1 MRKFKRVISG
11 LLAGIMLS
19 AVIAPFMDVIP
30 VYAAGTRT
38 VREASDNDDY
48 ELPFSIELVKDF
60 SVGTL
65 ALNEQLKYVNV
76 VKGSES
82 SYAWIDVNSNCE
94 VADGFI
100 RWGSDDNGSD
110 KVKEFD
116 DIVRTG
122 ADETYGYAYM
132 EQPEDMSGLSGFEL
146 YCEWI
151 RNIKNDKNQHI
162 VKINDIVVNKDES
175 KDGFAKKLR
184 DDLSFSTTIELD
196 KQLYPIW
203 AGQQAFKD
211 DNDAN
216 MVFMACDYDIIKDR
230 YVYYIAI
237 AQRDSGSKDNF
248 NTAVFTCKEFITKP
262 KGNYWLE
269 SGENAELSEGSDK
282 HTWFPGDV
290 ASLSKED
297 ELVLQNVSTAVT
309 AIMGTNSDSMW
320 NEIYTSNIG
329 TVTNPKHIS
338 AENMNKIRQIDKLL
352 AYDTDNSNVYLNNTY
367 GIIAKADYDGDNNTG
382 WTILSLGSNQSGADH
397 PQKAT
402 NYIKPKVRFEFNDTF
417 LAFGDQLDA
426 TGSTGIR
433 PATTGKDGGQIAL
446 LSLCADILNG
456 ICSADPT
463 SVTATTEDILKELEA
478 AGEGDKFVYQFLK
491 CYSENLD
498 NAIER
503 GSIKQSSIDEGEL
516 QLPTNATNFDI
527 CQALLRYSIQCTVA
541 NESLAPAVKLGD
553 KTYGITNAYDGKQSN
568 VDITLKE
575 LWDSL
580 NKYQQTIL
588 VTAYKSKYQDLGYDQ
603 NNASCLRYI
612 FTQYNDLVNK
622 DLYSYTDL
630 GEKTTPDYVNKML
643 EDFNDSGVGNTGLV
657 TTVARNSNMLAHYVI
672 ASGLYNNSKEN
683 SEDLYGVYN
692 STLETMIK
700 VQWTYKNTSTSSY
713 QQDYFSYLPRNM
725 SLFGSSTENYT
736 VMLYDRNNWLRLAN
750 LLYNTEYAFSTLA
763 FSEYGEDNNFTPEQM
778 LDWFEHGGGTGVFAW
793 LTATEG
799 LDGYS
804 QLAANDTFNFNN
816 DDFCINLFRSIIE
829 LHDMCEFL
837 GIGKNDWSESIKMYL
852 DVYDRYEGFFNALRS
867 NPNIYARVPQEPQSP
882 TEPLAMF
889 FSIQNK
895 SVSDN
900 WAKGFALSS
909 TFVPMETNLY
919 EASSVMFLNDAEWIS
934 EFYYKYAF
942 YRKAL
947 YINTDNSAIVN
958 NFVSGTTSGT
968 RVATLNDLLNY
979 ERDIVLTIDD
989 NFYNANEIN
998 SVIDA
1003 MDYTSMRNT
1012 ANAEDTATGFK
1023 QVENCIS
1030 DLMDLSADQI
1040 LKTGSASYYS
1050 ENLAK
1055 NVRKFGEAYESLDIY
1070 TNMVDCYVLSQDDL
1084 VGTDNVFESYEYSP
1098 KVSYAVVSSIYRS
1111 ADLYNESLKALASDN
1126 AIFKSSKAICTTP
1139 GTTSTNW
1146 RSIYNYAML
1155 SNLSEQMKN
1164 DASSTLDLDAPIFCD
1179 LFGNIVTE
1187 SGLVIIPAAANATLC
1202 GKYWTPY
1209 AVGFAEYYNNGN
1221 KLKVTDFSD
1230 AFNTWMIG
1238 RTYTTNPEGNAETN
1252 TIDTSKK
1259 TEKKNAGGFFEVDSN
1274 GNLVLKAQSITS
1286 GNISA
1291 IIQWD
1296 ILNKNSSIVKQIFFN
1311 DAYFNKA
1318 ANMYSPV
1325 VVNLMLET
1333 MRGAPIEDIDYTFEG
1348 LDGNQNIS
1356 KYGVYMAYKLE
1367 ELLDALMPSTN
1378 GSMTGGNSLVTMP
1391 NLAFMPGVEY
1401 IMLYAFKIIF
1411 AVLIVALVAQLYL
1424 DAVRNHIGFK
1434 SVGKF
1439 LMTCAMVI
1447 LAFTVVPT
1455 LITWSYYKANKVL
1468 LNDETGRIAMLN
1480 YVKEFDGSEIGI
1492 TQVTTPE
1499 TQTELYL
1506 KLDDVSIEWWSIIPD
1521 VLFGNT
1527 YESVSDLYRKQA
1539 TDHPYANNTNIITKG
1554 SGMYIS
1560 VQDVFDSTDI
1570 NYRPTSSML
1579 TNTMYTYAPAGSG
1592 VVNSNAP
1599 VSYTMPYYV
1608 ILDQLIADINEYNAS
1623 RDITAYSWTIG
1634 ANGHIMTYD
1643 VITPYL
1649 TSAEFLDDG
1658 MDILGMDRI
1667 LVTGVNRPLYNF
1679 AFQGDFTDSGNPSGD
1694 LARMSKSLWYPTEK
1708 MDMSTR
1714 LYKVNELYKAARDYV
1729 ADNKDVLGKVPD
1741 EVFIK
1746 VMALQLAIEYN
1757 KIFNVAYGNGIE
1769 IMNVDTRDL
1778 LRFMVADN
1786 ANVYKYYSY
1795 SFARY
1800 TYEQSGG
1807 LGVIFSALLLAI
1819 LWLTGFIKPLCMAI
1833 ILGLLVINC
1842 VFRKLLFKKESRC
1855 IEGYLIGC
1863 ACLVLVNYAYALML
1877 KVSMLINNIGLGSIL
1892 SLSVGFIV
1900 QVVYVALLC
1909 LITYIEIK
1917 DWKNSGFNE
1926 FAVIGS
1932 NITSSIMKTQHL
1944 IVDKLMSKTSTS
1956 YKESAQSRAYSG
1968 DKYDNESIE
1977 RMHQRD
1983 AEREDNGTYN
1993 PA

>member
-19 AVIAPFMDVIP
+19 AVIAPLVDVIP
-30 VYAAGTRT
+30 VKAASSIVSLTCNGETINMLKEFCVGYDGLADQGSYLT
-38 VREASDNDDY
+38 SVDVDGASDLISYRSKDKLERVAKLSWDKVLKDADDFDGTGDAFFT
-48 ELPFSIELVKDF
+48 EM
-60 SVGTL
+60 VGDNTTS
-65 ALNEQLKYVNV
+65 AYTMMINKISTKIQAQT
-76 VKGSES
+76 KGSE
-82 SYAWIDVNSNCE
+82 YAHLTSIGTINIKDYESELKNALRLKGDPADVLYLLWECQ
-94 VADGFI
+94 ATCDMPT
-100 RWGSDDNGSD
+100 SDD
-110 KVKEFD
+110 
-116 DIVRTG
+116 RT
-122 ADETYGYAYM
+122 
-132 EQPEDMSGLSGFEL
+132 S
-146 YCEWI
+146 
-151 RNIKNDKNQHI
+151 
-162 VKINDIVVNKDES
+162 
-175 KDGFAKKLR
+175 
-184 DDLSFSTTIELD
+184 
-196 KQLYPIW
+196 IW
-203 AGQQAFKD
+203 LG
-211 DNDAN
+211 
-216 MVFMACDYDIIKDR
+216 CDYDIENLR
-230 YVYYIAI
+230 FVY
-237 AQRDSGSKDNF
+237 
-248 NTAVFTCKEFITKP
+248 
-262 KGNYWLE
+262 
-269 SGENAELSEGSDK
+269 
-282 HTWFPGDV
+282 
-290 ASLSKED
+290 
-297 ELVLQNVSTAVT
+297 
-309 AIMGTNSDSMW
+309 
-320 NEIYTSNIG
+320 
-329 TVTNPKHIS
+329 
-338 AENMNKIRQIDKLL
+338 
-352 AYDTDNSNVYLNNTY
+352 Y
-367 GIIAKADYDGDNNTG
+367 GIIATRDGGDPDNLMTMIFYSDKFYVPGYNLETGKIVYAGDNSNGEADHFLNNATYSSITSKEDYLSNISTVARLIMGSGNQSIFTEIFKNPSNTFSQVNIDKINAINALLDYDQ
-382 WTILSLGSNQSGADH
+382 SNQVVSTSAYYGIF
-397 PQKAT
+397 PQQELNKNQLVSFSLT
-402 NYIKPKVRFEFNDTF
+402 SLYDNDKVKWKLKENYTQYSDLAEINSAF
-417 LAFGDQLDA
+417 LAFGDIKDMCG
-426 TGSTGIR
+426 TTGI
-433 PATTGKDGGQIAL
+433 KN
-446 LSLCADILNG
+446 ADTSTDLQKVVAEI
-456 ICSADPT
+456 ICGAVNADPT
-463 SVTATTEDILKELEA
+463 DVSDTIDPILNNLSRYC
-478 AGEGDKFVYQFLK
+478 GGTNTFVYKVLEK
-491 CYSENLD
+491 YKSELDEEIHMSAVEQSAVDGSTINLPD
-498 NAIER
+498 NASNWQIME
-503 GSIKQSSIDEGEL
+503 
-516 QLPTNATNFDI
+516 
-527 CQALLRYSIQCTVA
+527 ALCIYSVQCSANNVKMVDFINHNGKLYALIT
-541 NESLAPAVKLGD
+541 NESGSYSGD
-553 KTYGITNAYDGKQSN
+553 NV
-568 VDITLKE
+568 VDIKTLF
-575 LWDSL
+575 DSL
-580 NKYQQTIL
+580 TPYQKASL
-588 VTAYKSKYQDLGYDQ
+588 VTAYAGRKNSSHFSQDCFFKYITKQINSQELYTFKYSELGSGGIPSQ
-603 NNASCLRYI
+603 ASPEY
-612 FTQYNDLVNK
+612 TQKLIEDYNEAGLVN
-622 DLYSYTDL
+622 
-630 GEKTTPDYVNKML
+630 
-643 EDFNDSGVGNTGLV
+643 TGMV
-657 TTVARNSNMLAHYVI
+657 TNVARNSNTLAHYVI
-672 ASGLYNNSKEN
+672 TSALYNTKATETEN
-683 SEDLYGVYN
+683 DLYGVYDAD
-692 STLETMIK
+692 LEALIK
-700 VQWTYKNTSTSSY
+700 VQWTYKSNSGNA
-713 QQDYFSYLPRNM
+713 QKDYFAYLPSKIGLLGPDGINYNV
-725 SLFGSSTENYT
+725 LTEKGG
-736 VMLYDRNNWLRLAN
+736 NWERFVN

-763 FSEYGEDNNFTPEQM
+763 FSELAEGKGWTPKDVESW
-778 LDWFEHGGGTGVFAW
+778 LAGDSKRPDGVFSWMEASK
-793 LTATEG
+793 G
-799 LDGYS
+799 LSAYEQAAS
-804 QLAANDTFNFNN
+804 QESFNFNN
-816 DDFCINLFRSIIE
+816 DTDFSVNLFRCIIE

-837 GIGKNDWSESIKMYL
+837 GIGKNDWSESIKTYL
-852 DVYDRYEGFFNALRS
+852 NIYDTYETFFDALRS
-867 NPNIYARVPQEPQSP
+867 NPVIYSKIKQEPLSP

-1023 QVENCIS
+1023 QIENCIS
-1030 DLMDLSADQI
+1030 DLMDLSAEQI

-1084 VGTDNVFESYEYSP
+1084 ISDGNVFESYEYSP

-1367 ELLDALMPSTN
+1367 ELLDALTPSTN

-1424 DAVRNHIGFK
+1424 DAVRNRIGFK

-1579 TNTMYTYAPAGSG
+1579 TNTMYTYAPSGSG

-1608 ILDQLIADINEYNAS
+1608 ILDQLIANINEYNAS

-1714 LYKVNELYKAARDYV
+1714 LYKVNELYKAARDYI

-1819 LWLTGFIKPLCMAI
+1819 LWLTGFIKPLFMAI
-1833 ILGLLVINC
+1833 ILGLLVVNC

-1892 SLSVGFIV
+1892 SLTIGFIV
-1900 QVVYVALLC
+1900 QVAYVALLC

>member
-1 MRKFKRVISG
+1 MRKSKRVISG

-19 AVIAPFMDVIP
+19 AVVAPLIDVIP
-30 VYAAGTRT
+30 VHA
-38 VREASDNDDY
+38 ASDKLTLIENIGTKDADGNQLRFYDELCIGAPRMNDWHPITWSDN
-48 ELPFSIELVKDF
+48 SISWDANSDSSTDSSAVKW
-60 SVGTL
+60 
-65 ALNEQLKYVNV
+65 A
-76 VKGSES
+76 KGSNIVTS
-82 SYAWIDVNSNCE
+82 AQ
-94 VADGFI
+94 
-100 RWGSDDNGSD
+100 
-110 KVKEFD
+110 EFNTD
-116 DIVRTG
+116 T
-122 ADETYGYAYM
+122 
-132 EQPEDMSGLSGFEL
+132 
-146 YCEWI
+146 
-151 RNIKNDKNQHI
+151 
-162 VKINDIVVNKDES
+162 
-175 KDGFAKKLR
+175 FAKTDNFDENADAATNFVNFLKSIHTDSGYSLYSINGIEIMELQNVIYNTFSL
-184 DDLSFSTTIELD
+184 DDSDPTQIM
-196 KQLYPIW
+196 PIYNYVW
-203 AGQQAFKD
+203 QWQPSS
-211 DNDAN
+211 AN
-216 MVFMACDYDIIKDR
+216 RSYITYLGCDYVLSMNR
-230 YVYYIAI
+230 YVYYTATPGRYSGGKDSLFTMVFDSDNFFAP
-237 AQRDSGSKDNF
+237 AQSYRTDSGGKKLYA
-248 NTAVFTCKEFITKP
+248 T
-262 KGNYWLE
+262 
-269 SGENAELSEGSDK
+269 GSDK
-282 HTWFPGDV
+282 KGDTSDGV
-290 ASLSKED
+290 TAYKTDGDTYFQHIADILTVLSKESDGTDTFTEIATSGSITD
-297 ELVLQNVSTAVT
+297 EQKDRLIRITDLLNYSDGIISSRQNYGIMPAYNNKGHDMGEITTHVLSDTVDTDSPVKNISYYEKYSIAFKINPTFLDFGDPSDTDGTGFTVKESNCTAGQNA
-309 AIMGTNSDSMW
+309 
-320 NEIYTSNIG
+320 
-329 TVTNPKHIS
+329 
-338 AENMNKIRQIDKLL
+338 IRQYACDII
-352 AYDTDNSNVYLNNTY
+352 N
-367 GIIAKADYDGDNNTG
+367 GIAKADCTDAVGNADRILTMLSKADQARLGEHTFIYDLVAAYKDELDKAIAKSYVHQNAIDGSTLNISSSASNFEIANKILIANIQYAISGNSWPNYVNVGSKIYGLSTDPTG
-382 WTILSLGSNQSGADH
+382 KIGNCDVELATLFDSLTDF
-397 PQKAT
+397 QKAELYLT
-402 NYIKPKVRFEFNDTF
+402 YTEKLKAISKTGFSGRLKYLNNYASLI
-417 LAFGDQLDA
+417 
-426 TGSTGIR
+426 STG
-433 PATTGKDGGQIAL
+433 
-446 LSLCADILNG
+446 
-456 ICSADPT
+456 
-463 SVTATTEDILKELEA
+463 
-478 AGEGDKFVYQFLK
+478 
-491 CYSENLD
+491 
-498 NAIER
+498 
-503 GSIKQSSIDEGEL
+503 
-516 QLPTNATNFDI
+516 
-527 CQALLRYSIQCTVA
+527 
-541 NESLAPAVKLGD
+541 
-553 KTYGITNAYDGKQSN
+553 
-568 VDITLKE
+568 
-575 LWDSL
+575 
-580 NKYQQTIL
+580 
-588 VTAYKSKYQDLGYDQ
+588 
-603 NNASCLRYI
+603 
-612 FTQYNDLVNK
+612 
-622 DLYSYTDL
+622 LYSYSEL
-630 GEKTTPDYVNKML
+630 GPSGKPQEAEPDYVKEL
-643 EDFNDSGVGNTGLV
+643 VEQYDESGLVNTGMV
-657 TTVARNSNMLAHYVI
+657 TNVARNSNVLAHYVI
-672 ASGLYNNSKEN
+672 ASSLYNTEATKEAN
-683 SEDLYGVYN
+683 DLYGVYN
-692 STLETMIK
+692 ANLEALIK
-700 VQWTYKNTSTSSY
+700 VQWTYKSESGKY
-713 QQDYFSYLPRNM
+713 QQDYFSYLPSRIGLLGDD
-725 SLFGSSTENYT
+725 SVNYT
-736 VMLYDRNNWLRLAN
+736 VLLEKDGNWGRLVN

-763 FSEYGEDNNFTPEQM
+763 FSELAEGKGWTPSDVASW
-778 LDWFEHGGGTGVFAW
+778 LSGDTTRPDGVFSWMEASK
-793 LTATEG
+793 G
-799 LDGYS
+799 LSAYEQVAS
-804 QLAANDTFNFNN
+804 QESFNFNN
-816 DDFCINLFRSIIE
+816 DTDFSVNLFRCIIE

-837 GIGKNDWSESIKMYL
+837 GIGKNDWSESIKTYL
-852 DVYDRYEGFFNALRS
+852 DIYDTYEPFFNALRS
-867 NPNIYARVPQEPQSP
+867 NPVIYSKIKQEPQSP

-889 FSIQNK
+889 FSIKNK

-979 ERDIVLTIDD
+979 DRDIILTIDD

-1030 DLMDLSADQI
+1030 DLMDLSTEQI

-1055 NVRKFGEAYESLDIY
+1055 NVRKFGESYESLDIY

-1084 VGTDNVFESYEYSP
+1084 IGTGNVFESYEYSP

-1221 KLKVTDFSD
+1221 KLKVTDFGD
-1230 AFNTWMIG
+1230 EFNTWMIG

-1296 ILNKNSSIVKQIFFN
+1296 ILNKNSSIIKQIFFN

-1318 ANMYSPV
+1318 ANMYSPT

-1378 GSMTGGNSLVTMP
+1378 GGMTGGNSLVTMP

-1401 IMLYAFKIIF
+1401 IMLYAFKIVF

-1579 TNTMYTYAPAGSG
+1579 TNTMYTYAPSGSG

-1608 ILDQLIADINEYNAS
+1608 ILDQLIANINEYNAS

-1694 LARMSKSLWYPTEK
+1694 LARMSKSLWYPAEK

-1833 ILGLLVINC
+1833 ILGLLVVNC

-1956 YKESAQSRAYSG
+1956 YRESAQSRAYSG

-1993 PA
+1993 PV

>member
-19 AVIAPFMDVIP
+19 AVIAPLVNVIP
-30 VYAAGTRT
+30 VYAANKTSRYSEFTLEG
-38 VREASDNDDY
+38 EILN
-48 ELPFSIELVKDF
+48 DF
-60 SVGTL
+60 SVGTR
-65 ALNEQLKYVNV
+65 ALKSDPVSQMSAYYYDEYPGFLTFLHNE
-76 VKGSES
+76 
-82 SYAWIDVNSNCE
+82 
-94 VADGFI
+94 
-100 RWGSDDNGSD
+100 
-110 KVKEFD
+110 
-116 DIVRTG
+116 
-122 ADETYGYAYM
+122 
-132 EQPEDMSGLSGFEL
+132 
-146 YCEWI
+146 
-151 RNIKNDKNQHI
+151 
-162 VKINDIVVNKDES
+162 
-175 KDGFAKKLR
+175 
-184 DDLSFSTTIELD
+184 D
-196 KQLYPIW
+196 KQTNSYLQF
-203 AGQQAFKD
+203 G
-211 DNDAN
+211 
-216 MVFMACDYDIIKDR
+216 
-230 YVYYIAI
+230 
-237 AQRDSGSKDNF
+237 GSK
-248 NTAVFTCKEFITKP
+248 A
-262 KGNYWLE
+262 
-269 SGENAELSEGSDK
+269 SSD
-282 HTWFPGDV
+282 
-290 ASLSKED
+290 
-297 ELVLQNVSTAVT
+297 
-309 AIMGTNSDSMW
+309 
-320 NEIYTSNIG
+320 
-329 TVTNPKHIS
+329 
-338 AENMNKIRQIDKLL
+338 
-352 AYDTDNSNVYLNNTY
+352 
-367 GIIAKADYDGDNNTG
+367 DYDGDGWEFVQGLNSADYQELTG
-382 WTILSLGSNQSGADH
+382 FTLYTRYLKGMKSQNKNLSGTGLVSLDALTEQLAEELGISAEGVESGELMPIWATS
-397 PQKAT
+397 AT
-402 NYIKPKVRFEFNDTF
+402 NKNND
-417 LAFGDQLDA
+417 
-426 TGSTGIR
+426 GSTGQFVACDFNPQTMNYVYYYAGAKRDSGRKDDFVSMIIVSKQFYAMPSSETWFR
-433 PATTGKDGGQIAL
+433 ANNNGEAGFSGPDFEVIDDIDCEGGQAATTTDSYITNVASVCQALSDNGKLFEEIFMTKQITDEQAERIAMINNMLNYNSSDYKIKANRTYGIMPYYANVNNDNTLGLVICNTEYNFDDDEEQVIYRSDFEDFEIDFKITTGFVTFGDLNETTGSSGFPVNEVDDDAQNAL
-446 LSLCADILNG
+446 RHLAGTIINGCATAAG
-456 ICSADPT
+456 AETC
-463 SVTATTEDILKELEA
+463 ATTEGVLQLLVE
-478 AGEGDKFVYQFLK
+478 
-491 CYSENLD
+491 ENLD
-498 NAIER
+498 SGFVYELLFVYKEELEKVIES
-503 GSIKQSSIDEGEL
+503 GAIKQVIDNAGILTVSGEENSFNIL
-516 QLPTNATNFDI
+516 NSLLILSTQKASTGGSLDWVYKTDGGVIIDMQAT
-527 CQALLRYSIQCTVA
+527 TT
-541 NESLAPAVKLGD
+541 G
-553 KTYGITNAYDGKQSN
+553 
-568 VDITLKE
+568 
-575 LWDSL
+575 DSL
-580 NKYQQTIL
+580 RNGCTTSIPLLFADLNDYQKSVL
-588 VTAYKSKYQDLGYDQ
+588 STAYYQKMHALDISKSDGSVLTTMYTAGANGPVGEFSYADLGSGGMPMHA
-603 NNASCLRYI
+603 N
-612 FTQYNDLVNK
+612 V
-622 DLYSYTDL
+622 
-630 GEKTTPDYVNKML
+630 DYVNEL
-643 EDFNDSGVGNTGLV
+643 IADYDESGLVNTGVV
-657 TTVARNSNMLAHYVI
+657 TNVARNCNVLAHYVVVSSLYN
-672 ASGLYNNSKEN
+672 AQAGTSENTGLYA
-683 SEDLYGVYN
+683 VYN
-692 STLETMIK
+692 ANLESLIK
-700 VQWTYKNTSTSSY
+700 EQWLYKNTSTSDF
-713 QQDYFSYLPRNM
+713 QQDYFAYLPRNI
-725 SLFGSSTENYT
+725 SLFGTSAENYT
-736 VMLYDRNNWLRLAN
+736 VMCEMDSNWNRFVN
-750 LLYNTEYAFSTLA
+750 LLFNVEYAFSTLA
-763 FSEYGEDNNFTPEQM
+763 FSEEAKGQGWTPSQVASW
-778 LDWFEHGGGTGVFAW
+778 LAGDTTRPDGVFSWMEASK
-793 LTATEG
+793 G
-799 LDGYS
+799 LSAYEQVAS
-804 QLAANDTFNFNN
+804 QESFNFNN
-816 DDFCINLFRSIIE
+816 DTDFSVNLFRCIIE

-837 GIGKNDWSESIKMYL
+837 GIGKNDWSESIKTYL
-852 DVYDRYEGFFNALRS
+852 DIYDTYESFFNALRS
-867 NPNIYARVPQEPQSP
+867 NPIIYSKIKQEPQSP

-1030 DLMDLSADQI
+1030 DLMDLSAEQI

-1084 VGTDNVFESYEYSP
+1084 ISDGNVFESYEYSP

-1424 DAVRNHIGFK
+1424 DAVRNRIGFK

-1439 LMTCAMVI
+1439 LVTCAMVI

-1579 TNTMYTYAPAGSG
+1579 TNTMYTYAPSGSG

-1608 ILDQLIADINEYNAS
+1608 ILDQLIANINEYNAS

-1714 LYKVNELYKAARDYV
+1714 LYKVNELYKAARDYI

-1833 ILGLLVINC
+1833 ILGLLVVNC

-1956 YKESAQSRAYSG
+1956 YRESAQSRAYSG

>member
-19 AVIAPFMDVIP
+19 AVIAPLIDVIP
-30 VYAAGTRT
+30 VYAQSSRTEEEDGDGNTIYIYDAYTIGAPRTPNFYTVKWNDKSLSWDANNGNTSRERKVEWKKSNGNIVTDAVEFNTSNFAKTSGFNEDADAASNFIEFLKSIMTEGNTRLYSINDMPIDNLQ
-38 VREASDNDDY
+38 SDIYNTLGLTQGDETEIMPLYTFVYQWEPQHADAKYITFIGCDY
-48 ELPFSIELVKDF
+48 VLSID
-60 SVGTL
+60 
-65 ALNEQLKYVNV
+65 KYVYYTATPGRRSGGKDSLFTMV
-76 VKGSES
+76 FDSDHYFAPADRRRADSAGKDVIECTASFETSEDAYFQNIANILAVLQKEPDGVDTFTKITETKEIS
-82 SYAWIDVNSNCE
+82 DDQERRLIRISDLLNYYPPNAN
-94 VADGFI
+94 VADDHGEI
-100 RWGSDDNGSD
+100 RTNTEYGIMPAYNNEGNELGEITTHMLDGST
-110 KVKEFD
+110 K
-116 DIVRTG
+116 
-122 ADETYGYAYM
+122 A
-132 EQPEDMSGLSGFEL
+132 
-146 YCEWI
+146 
-151 RNIKNDKNQHI
+151 
-162 VKINDIVVNKDES
+162 
-175 KDGFAKKLR
+175 R
-184 DDLSFSTTIELD
+184 DDLYYFRYSIE
-196 KQLYPIW
+196 
-203 AGQQAFKD
+203 F
-211 DNDAN
+211 
-216 MVFMACDYDIIKDR
+216 DI
-230 YVYYIAI
+230 
-237 AQRDSGSKDNF
+237 
-248 NTAVFTCKEFITKP
+248 
-262 KGNYWLE
+262 
-269 SGENAELSEGSDK
+269 
-282 HTWFPGDV
+282 
-290 ASLSKED
+290 
-297 ELVLQNVSTAVT
+297 
-309 AIMGTNSDSMW
+309 
-320 NEIYTSNIG
+320 TS
-329 TVTNPKHIS
+329 
-338 AENMNKIRQIDKLL
+338 
-352 AYDTDNSNVYLNNTY
+352 
-367 GIIAKADYDGDNNTG
+367 
-382 WTILSLGSNQSGADH
+382 
-397 PQKAT
+397 
-402 NYIKPKVRFEFNDTF
+402 TF
-417 LAFGDQLDA
+417 LAFGDPSDTDGTGFTVKDA
-426 TGSTGIR
+426 DYSDGQNAIR
-433 PATTGKDGGQIAL
+433 QYAC
-446 LSLCADILNG
+446 SVLNG
-456 ICSADPT
+456 IANADCT
-463 SVTATTEDILKELEA
+463 DAV
-478 AGEGDKFVYQFLK
+478 G
-491 CYSENLD
+491 
-498 NAIER
+498 NA
-503 GSIKQSSIDEGEL
+503 K
-516 QLPTNATNFDI
+516 
-527 CQALLRYSIQCTVA
+527 ALLDLLKNKNS
-541 NESLAPAVKLGD
+541 EKLGD
-553 KTYGITNAYDGKQSN
+553 GTFLYELVELFETKLDEAITKSYVHQNAIDGSTLNISPSASNFEIANKILIANIQYAVSGNSWPNYINIGSKIYGVSTDPTGKVGN
-568 VDITLKE
+568 CDVE
-575 LWDSL
+575 LADLFDSL
-580 NKYQQTIL
+580 TDFQKAELYLAYTAKLKAINKPLFSGRLKYLNNYASL
-588 VTAYKSKYQDLGYDQ
+588 VSTG
-603 NNASCLRYI
+603 
-612 FTQYNDLVNK
+612 
-622 DLYSYTDL
+622 LYSYSEL
-630 GEKTTPDYVNKML
+630 GPSGKPQEAEPDYVKAL
-643 EDFNDSGVGNTGLV
+643 VEQYDESGLVNTGMV
-657 TTVARNSNMLAHYVI
+657 TNVARNSNVLAHYVI
-672 ASGLYNNSKEN
+672 ASALYNTEATKEAN
-683 SEDLYGVYN
+683 DLYGVYN
-692 STLETMIK
+692 ANLEALVK
-700 VQWTYKNTSTSSY
+700 VQWTYKSESGKY
-713 QQDYFSYLPRNM
+713 QQDYFSHLP
-725 SLFGSSTENYT
+725 SKIGLLGDDSINYT
-736 VMLYDRNNWLRLAN
+736 VLLEKDGNWDRLVN

-763 FSEYGEDNNFTPEQM
+763 FSELAEGQGWTPKDVESW
-778 LDWFEHGGGTGVFAW
+778 LAGDTTRPNGVFSWMEASK
-793 LTATEG
+793 G
-799 LDGYS
+799 LSAYEQAAS
-804 QLAANDTFNFNN
+804 QESFNFNN
-816 DDFCINLFRSIIE
+816 DTDFSVNLFRCIIE

-837 GIGKNDWSESIKMYL
+837 GIGKNDWSESIKTYL
-852 DVYDRYEGFFNALRS
+852 DIYDTYEPFFNALRS
-867 NPNIYARVPQEPQSP
+867 NPIIYSKIKQEPQSP

-1023 QVENCIS
+1023 QIENCIS
-1030 DLMDLSADQI
+1030 DLMDLSTEQI

-1084 VGTDNVFESYEYSP
+1084 VSDGNVFESYEYSP

-1238 RTYTTNPEGNAETN
+1238 RTYTTNPDGNAETN

-1367 ELLDALMPSTN
+1367 ELLDALTPSTN

-1424 DAVRNHIGFK
+1424 DAVRNRIGFK

-1579 TNTMYTYAPAGSG
+1579 TNTMYTYAPSGSG

-1608 ILDQLIADINEYNAS
+1608 ILDQLIANINEYNAS

-1708 MDMSTR
+1708 MDMNTR
-1714 LYKVNELYKAARDYV
+1714 LYKVNELYKAARDYI

-1786 ANVYKYYSY
+1786 SNVYKYYSY

-1819 LWLTGFIKPLCMAI
+1819 LWLTGFIKPLFMAI

-1892 SLSVGFIV
+1892 SLSIGFII

-1956 YKESAQSRAYSG
+1956 YKESAQSRAYSS